1 MLLYQV
7 KGELSMATVSA
18 TTPASAPAAISA
30 PLQHPLRDRNFRLL
44 FTGSTI
50 SLLGDQFYFVALPWL
65 VLQQTGSAVAMGT
78 VMMTAAIPRLVFML
92 LGGAVSDRLS
102 PRRIMMAGACARTL
116 CVAIIGVLVW
126 FQVLHMRA
134 LYALAVAFGIA
145 DAFDGP
151 ATSAFI
157 PFLLKR
163 EQLVAAT
170 SLSQTRTQLTTIAAP
185 IPAGFII
192 KALGVAWAFFI
203 DAISFLFIIGALIK
217 LPDPPP
223 NPAARKPIWHSIWE
237 GIQYVGKDVPLRSL
251 LLVVMG
257 LNFSLA
263 GPLNLGLA
271 SMAKTKFASP
281 AIFGIM
287 LSSVAL
293 GMLAGSLLAGIWK
306 IRKRGRMIL
315 VVSIM
320 LAALLSSMA
329 IVNGRWSLAAVLL
342 AMGIAAGLV
351 NVHIA
356 AWILQRIDATVRGR
370 VSSVLSLAGL
380 GILPFSLALAGLLIA
395 VSLKFMFLFAAS
407 VMLLVTLVAAMQ
419 KTVRQIE

>member
-1 MLLYQV
+1 MAA
-7 KGELSMATVSA
+7 ATVSA
-18 TTPASAPAAISA
+18 FITPSVSTLITARP
-30 PLQHPLRDRNFRLL
+30 QHPLRDRNFRLL

-65 VLQQTGSAVAMGT
+65 VLQQTGSAVAMGAI
-78 VMMTAAIPRLVFML
+78 MMAAAIPRVVLML
-92 LGGAVSDRLS
+92 LGGAVCDRLS
-102 PRRIMMAGACARTL
+102 PRRIMMACAWARTF
-116 CVAIIGVLVW
+116 CVTVIGVLVW
-126 FQVLHMRA
+126 FHALHMGA
-134 LYALAVAFGIA
+134 LYVLAVAFGIA

-151 ATSAFI
+151 AASAFI

-185 IPAGFII
+185 VPVGFII

-203 DAISFLFIIGALIK
+203 DAISFLFIIGALIR
-217 LPDPPP
+217 LPDPSP
-223 NPAARKPIWHSIWE
+223 NPAARRPIWHSIWE
-237 GIQYVGKDVPLRSL
+237 GIQYVGKDIPLRSL

-257 LNFSLA
+257 LNFCLA

-271 SMAKTKFASP
+271 YVAKTRFASP

-293 GMLAGSLLAGIWK
+293 GMLGGSLLAGIWK
-306 IRKRGRMIL
+306 IRKRGMMIL
-315 VVSIM
+315 VVSLV

-329 IVNGRWSLAAVLL
+329 VVNSRWSLAAVLL
-342 AMGIAAGLV
+342 TMGIAAGLV

-356 AWILQRIDATVRGR
+356 AWILQRIDSSVRGR
-370 VSSVLSLAGL
+370 VSSVLNLTGL

-407 VMLLVTLVAAMQ
+407 VMLLVTLFAAIQ

>member
-1 MLLYQV
+1 
-7 KGELSMATVSA
+7 
-18 TTPASAPAAISA
+18 
-30 PLQHPLRDRNFRLL
+30 
-44 FTGSTI
+44 
-50 SLLGDQFYFVALPWL
+50 
-65 VLQQTGSAVAMGT
+65 MG
-78 VMMTAAIPRLVFML
+78 
-92 LGGAVSDRLS
+92 
-102 PRRIMMAGACARTL
+102 
-116 CVAIIGVLVW
+116 
-126 FQVLHMRA
+126 A
-134 LYALAVAFGIA
+134 LYVLAVAFGIA

-151 ATSAFI
+151 AASAFI

-185 IPAGFII
+185 VPVGFII
-192 KALGVAWAFFI
+192 KALGVACAFFI
-203 DAISFLFIIGALIK
+203 DAISFLFIIGALIR
-217 LPDPPP
+217 LPDPSP
-223 NPAARKPIWHSIWE
+223 NPAARRPIWHSIWE
-237 GIQYVGKDVPLRSL
+237 GIQYVGKDIPLRSL

-257 LNFSLA
+257 LNFCLA

-271 SMAKTKFASP
+271 YVAKTRFASP

-293 GMLAGSLLAGIWK
+293 GMLGGSLLAGIWK
-306 IRKRGRMIL
+306 IRKRGMMIL
-315 VVSIM
+315 VVSLV

-329 IVNGRWSLAAVLL
+329 VVNSRWSLAAVLL
-342 AMGIAAGLV
+342 TMGIAAGLV

-356 AWILQRIDATVRGR
+356 AWILQRIDSSVRGR
-370 VSSVLSLAGL
+370 VSSVLNLTGL

-407 VMLLVTLVAAMQ
+407 VMLLVTLFAAIQ

>member
-1 MLLYQV
+1 MAIASV
-7 KGELSMATVSA
+7 SEL
-18 TTPASAPAAISA
+18 TPASAPTPISD
-30 PLQHPLRDRNFRLL
+30 PPRHPLRDRNFRLL

-50 SLLGDQFYFVALPWL
+50 SLVGDQFYFVALPWL

-78 VMMTAAIPRLVFML
+78 VMMAAAIPRVVLML
-92 LGGAVSDRLS
+92 LGGAVSDRFS
-102 PRRIMMAGACARTL
+102 PRRIMMAAAWARTF
-116 CVAIIGVLVW
+116 CVTIIGVLVGVHILRMW
-126 FQVLHMRA
+126 A

-151 ATSAFI
+151 AASTFV

-185 IPAGFII
+185 VPVGFII

-203 DAISFLFIIGALIK
+203 DAISFLFIIAALIK

-237 GIQYVGKDVPLRSL
+237 GLEYVGKDIPLRSL
-251 LLVVMG
+251 LLVVTG
-257 LNFSLA
+257 LNFCLA
-263 GPLNLGLA
+263 GPFNLGLA
-271 SMAKTKFASP
+271 YMAKTRFASP
-281 AIFGIM
+281 AVFGMM
-287 LSSVAL
+287 LSSAAL

-306 IRKRGRMIL
+306 IRRRGRMIL
-315 VVSIM
+315 VVSFV
-320 LAALLSSMA
+320 LTALLSLMA
-329 IVNGRWSLAAVLL
+329 IVNGLWSLAAVLL
-342 AMGIAAGLV
+342 AMGIAAGLLS
-351 NVHIA
+351 VHIA
-356 AWILQRIDATVRGR
+356 AWTLQRIDATVRGR
-370 VSSVLSLAGL
+370 VSSVLNLTGL

>member
-1 MLLYQV
+1 MPAA
-7 KGELSMATVSA
+7 SVSA
-18 TTPASAPAAISA
+18 PTPASAPTPISA
-30 PLQHPLRDRNFRLL
+30 PPQHPLRDRNFRLL

-50 SLLGDQFYFVALPWL
+50 SLVGDQFYFVALPWL
-65 VLQQTGSAVAMGT
+65 VLQQTGSAVAMGAI
-78 VMMTAAIPRLVFML
+78 MMAAAIPRVVFML

-102 PRRIMMAGACARTL
+102 PRRIMMTGAWVRTF
-116 CVAIIGVLVW
+116 CVAVIGLLVW
-126 FQVLHMRA
+126 FHVLHMWA

-151 ATSAFI
+151 AASAFVQS
-157 PFLLKR
+157 LLKR

-170 SLSQTRTQLTTIAAP
+170 SLSQTRTQLTSVAAP
-185 IPAGFII
+185 VPVGFII
-192 KALGVAWAFFI
+192 TALGVGWAFFI
-203 DAISFLFIIGALIK
+203 DAITFLFIIGALIK

-223 NPAARKPIWHSIWE
+223 NPAARKPILHSIWE
-237 GIQYVGKDVPLRSL
+237 GIQYVGKDIPLRSL
-251 LLVVMG
+251 VLVVMG
-257 LNFSLA
+257 LNFCLA
-263 GPLNLGLA
+263 GPLNLGLTYV
-271 SMAKTKFASP
+271 AKTRFESP
-281 AIFGIM
+281 AILGMM

-293 GMLAGSLLAGIWK
+293 GMLAGSLLAGTWK
-306 IRKRGRMIL
+306 IRKRGIMIL
-315 VVSIM
+315 VVSLV

-329 IVNGRWSLAAVLL
+329 IVNDRWSLAAVLL

-351 NVHIA
+351 NVHIV

-380 GILPFSLALAGLLIA
+380 GILPFSLAVAGLLIA
-395 VSLKFMFLFAAS
+395 VSVQFMFLCAAS

>member
-1 MLLYQV
+1 MAT
-7 KGELSMATVSA
+7 ATVSA
-18 TTPASAPAAISA
+18 TTPTSALTAISA

-78 VMMTAAIPRLVFML
+78 VMMAAAIPRLVFML

-116 CVAIIGVLVW
+116 CVTVIGVLVW
-126 FQVLHMRA
+126 FHVLHMWP

-151 ATSAFI
+151 AASAFI

-185 IPAGFII
+185 IPVGFII

-223 NPAARKPIWHSIWE
+223 NPAARKPILHSIWE
-237 GIQYVGKDVPLRSL
+237 GIQYVGKDIPLRSL

-271 SMAKTKFASP
+271 YLAKTRFASP

-306 IRKRGRMIL
+306 IRKRGMMIL
-315 VVSIM
+315 VVSLV

-329 IVNGRWSLAAVLL
+329 IVNGRWSFAAVLL

-370 VSSVLSLAGL
+370 VSSVLNLTGL

-407 VMLLVTLVAAMQ
+407 IMLLVTLVAAMQ

>member
-1 MLLYQV
+1 
-7 KGELSMATVSA
+7 MATVSISGP
-18 TTPASAPAAISA
+18 TPASVRAPAAASARTPISA

-50 SLLGDQFYFVALPWL
+50 SLVGDQFYFVALPWL
-65 VLQQTGSAVAMGT
+65 VLQQTGSAVTMGT
-78 VMMTAAIPRLVFML
+78 VMMAAAIPRLVLML

-102 PRRIMMAGACARTL
+102 PRRVMMAGAWARTF
-116 CVAIIGVLVW
+116 CVTVIGVLVW
-126 FQVLHMRA
+126 FHALHMWA

-151 ATSAFI
+151 AASAFI

-185 IPAGFII
+185 VPVGFII

-237 GIQYVGKDVPLRSL
+237 GIQYVGKDIPLRSL
-251 LLVVMG
+251 MLVVMG

-271 SMAKTKFASP
+271 YVAKTKFASP
-281 AIFGIM
+281 AIFGVM

-293 GMLAGSLLAGIWK
+293 GMLAGALLAGIWK
-306 IRKRGRMIL
+306 IRKRGMMIV
-315 VVSIM
+315 VVSLV

-329 IVNGRWSLAAVLL
+329 IVNGQWSLAGVLL

-356 AWILQRIDATVRGR
+356 AWIMQRIDATVRAR
-370 VSSVLSLAGL
+370 VSSVLNLTGL
-380 GILPFSLALAGLLIA
+380 GMLPFSLALAGLLIA
-395 VSLKFMFLFAAS
+395 VSVKFMFLCAAS

>member
-1 MLLYQV
+1 
-7 KGELSMATVSA
+7 MAIGNVSVPTSTVA
-18 TTPASAPAAISA
+18 PTPASAPASIPA
-30 PLQHPLRDRNFRLL
+30 PPQHPLRDRNFRLL

-50 SLLGDQFYFVALPWL
+50 SLVGDQFYFVALPWL

-78 VMMTAAIPRLVFML
+78 IMMTAAIPRLVLML

-102 PRRIMMAGACARTL
+102 PRRIMMAGALARTV
-116 CVAIIGVLVW
+116 CVTVIGVLVW
-126 FQVLHMRA
+126 FHVLHMWA
-134 LYALAVAFGIA
+134 LYALAAAFGIA
-145 DAFDGP
+145 DAFDAP
-151 ATSAFI
+151 AASAFI

-185 IPAGFII
+185 VPVGFII
-192 KALGVAWAFFI
+192 KALGVSWAFFI

-223 NPAARKPIWHSIWE
+223 NPARKPIWHSILE
-237 GIQYVGKDVPLRSL
+237 GIQYVGKDIPLRSL
-251 LLVVMG
+251 MLVVMG

-271 SMAKTKFASP
+271 YVAQTRFASP
-281 AIFGIM
+281 AVFGM
-287 LSSVAL
+287 LLSSVAL

-306 IRKRGRMIL
+306 IRKRGMMIL
-315 VVSIM
+315 VVSLV
-320 LAALLSSMA
+320 LAALLGSMA
-329 IVNGRWSLAAVLL
+329 IVTGRWSLAAVLL
-342 AMGIAAGLV
+342 VMGIAAGLV

>member
-1 MLLYQV
+1 
-7 KGELSMATVSA
+7 MAIASVSER
-18 TTPASAPAAISA
+18 TPASAPTPISA
-30 PLQHPLRDRNFRLL
+30 PPQHPLRDRNFRLL

-50 SLLGDQFYFVALPWL
+50 SLVGDQFYFVALPWL

-78 VMMTAAIPRLVFML
+78 VMMAAAIPRVVLML
-92 LGGAVSDRLS
+92 LGGAVSDRFS
-102 PRRIMMAGACARTL
+102 PRRIMMAAAWARTF
-116 CVAIIGVLVW
+116 CVTIIGVLVGVHILRMW
-126 FQVLHMRA
+126 A

-151 ATSAFI
+151 AASTFV

-185 IPAGFII
+185 VPVGFII

-203 DAISFLFIIGALIK
+203 DAISFLFIIAALIK

-237 GIQYVGKDVPLRSL
+237 GLEYVGKDIPLRSL
-251 LLVVMG
+251 LLVVTG
-257 LNFSLA
+257 LNFCLA
-263 GPLNLGLA
+263 GPFNLGLA
-271 SMAKTKFASP
+271 YMAKTRFASP
-281 AIFGIM
+281 AVFGMM
-287 LSSVAL
+287 LSSAAL

-306 IRKRGRMIL
+306 IRRRGRMIL
-315 VVSIM
+315 VVSFV
-320 LAALLSSMA
+320 LTALLSLMA
-329 IVNGRWSLAAVLL
+329 IVNGLWSLAAVLL
-342 AMGIAAGLV
+342 AMGIAAGLLS
-351 NVHIA
+351 VHIA
-356 AWILQRIDATVRGR
+356 AWTLQRIDATVRGR
-370 VSSVLSLAGL
+370 VSSVLNLTGL

-407 VMLLVTLVAAMQ
+407 VMLLVTLVASMQ